1 MSCRILN
8 IKSPSDA
15 EAVEL
20 FRRLAERGNPAD
32 GNGQDVENQVRAIL
46 DDVRKRGDQALI
58 ERTRQF
64 DAPNMELPLAVPQE
78 ELARAAASISGEER
92 SVIVEAASHI
102 RAFHEAQK
110 DKSWF
115 ITREDGSI
123 LGQKIEPVDR
133 AGLYVPGGKGG
144 NTPLI
149 SSMLMGAI
157 PAQVAGVKEIAVVT
171 PPRADGTLN
180 PYMLAAAYLLDI
192 NEVYRVGGPWSIAA
206 LAYGTQEIRP
216 VDVIAGPGN
225 IFVTTAKKLVQGKV
239 GIDMIAGP
247 SEILVLAD
255 ESANAEWVAADML
268 SQAEHD
274 KLASATLITT
284 SSLLADRVASALERR
299 VAELPRADIA
309 RASLDDWGAI
319 ILVPDLSVGVEM
331 ANRIAPEHMELCTSS
346 PWEVLPS
353 IRHAGAVFMGQY
365 SPEPVGDYY
374 AGPNHVLPTLGTAR
388 YSSALSVQTFSK
400 RTSIV
405 AASANFTST
414 HASSIAL
421 LARLEGLEAH
431 ARSVELRG

>member
-8 IKSPSDA
+8 IKSPADA
-15 EAVEL
+15 EAAAL
-20 FRRLAERGNPAD
+20 FQRLAGRGNPAA
-32 GNGQDVENQVRAIL
+32 GNGQDVENNVRAIL
-46 DDVRKRGDQALI
+46 DDVRARGDEALL

-64 DAPNMELPLAVPQE
+64 DAPGMTMPFAVPQE

-115 ITREDGSI
+115 ITREDGTI
-123 LGQKIEPVDR
+123 LGQKVEPVDR

-144 NTPLI
+144 DTPLI

-255 ESANAEWVAADML
+255 ESANADWVAADML

-274 KLASATLITT
+274 KLASAILVTT
-284 SSLLADRVASALERR
+284 SSLLADRVVAALERR

-309 RASLDDWGAI
+309 RASLDDWGAVI
-319 ILVPDLSVGVEM
+319 IVPDLSVGVQM
-331 ANRIAPEHMELCTSS
+331 ANLIAPEHMEVCTNS
-346 PWEVLPS
+346 PWDVLPS
-353 IRHAGAVFMGQY
+353 IRHAGAVFLGHY

-388 YSSALSVQTFSK
+388 HSSALSVQIFCK
-400 RTSIV
+400 RTSIIS
-405 AASANFTST
+405 ASRNFTSG
-414 HASSIAL
+414 HAASIAL